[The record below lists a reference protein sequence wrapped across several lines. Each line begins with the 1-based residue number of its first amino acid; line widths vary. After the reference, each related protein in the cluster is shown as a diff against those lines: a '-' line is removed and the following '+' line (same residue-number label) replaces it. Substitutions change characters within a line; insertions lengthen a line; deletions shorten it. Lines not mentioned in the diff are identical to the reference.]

1 MFKTSNIKS
10 NRCVKAHA
18 MEMLSELRGTAT
30 TTEYDRMVE
39 AIELLTLVQHG
50 EEDLS
55 RKRTL
60 SPEQLRTSLS
70 RERARRE
77 EQRS

>member
-1 MFKTSNIKS
+1 MPKTPNIKP

-18 MEMLSELRGTAT
+18 MEMLSELRGAAA
-30 TTEYDRMVE
+30 TTEYDRMVK

-60 SPEQLRTSLS
+60 SPEQLRTRLS
-70 RERARRE
+70 RERARRN